1 MLMTWQCVMKVQ
13 GHFCKFKVIVINA
26 KFLSEPHLVME
37 NDKNLCT
44 SHKDC
49 LIMTFKYVLTL
60 NFDHFRKFMV
70 TIWKLV
76 HPFLSNREIPGT
88 WVNFL
93 SGGII
98 CKLANSIS
106 IVKVYFQ
113 VSLVGTTSKF
123 ISGADI

>member
-1 MLMTWQCVMKVQ
+1 
-13 GHFCKFKVIVINA
+13 
-26 KFLSEPHLVME
+26 
-37 NDKNLCT
+37 
-44 SHKDC
+44 
-49 LIMTFKYVLTL
+49 
-60 NFDHFRKFMV
+60 MV

-93 SGGII
+93 SGDII
-98 CKLANSIS
+98 CKLANSIF